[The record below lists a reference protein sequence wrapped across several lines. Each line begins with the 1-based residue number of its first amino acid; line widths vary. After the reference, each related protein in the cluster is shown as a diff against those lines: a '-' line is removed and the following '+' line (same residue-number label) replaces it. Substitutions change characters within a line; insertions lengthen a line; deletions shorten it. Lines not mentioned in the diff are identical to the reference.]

1 MGETLFIERMRH
13 EHFFRAERDRQVEE
27 MKGELW
33 AWLMKHR
40 PDTRTNEVLRA
51 LALASEMYT
60 QVRVDGETWAI
71 RRQLRKWGKAA
82 YKFGC
87 WRG

>member
-1 MGETLFIERMRH
+1 MGETLFLERMRR
-13 EHFFRAERDRQVEE
+13 ERFAREERDRQVEE

-51 LALASEMYT
+51 LALVSEMY
-60 QVRVDGETWAI
+60 VYARVEGETRAI
-71 RRQLRKWGKAA
+71 RRRLRKWGKAA
-82 YKFGC
+82 WAFG
-87 WRG
+87 RSGV